1 MFTTNHR
8 KNLNLWNQVTIR
20 IFSKKHNLYTNSP
33 FWPSNQRTTSEFVL
47 GCKGEIIEL
56 LYAGKEDD
64 NPCILLRDKKDFV
77 VEPWTGYFD
86 INGRKIYRGDIL
98 AATNDPSYE
107 SEVIWS
113 EGSFVCRSTKNPN
126 DQAILDM
133 DVKVWKRVVVK
144 GNIHGVEYSD

>member
-1 MFTTNHR
+1 M
-8 KNLNLWNQVTIR
+8 QIR

-33 FWPSNQRTTSEFVL
+33 FWPSNQRSVSEFVVNSGGQIVELIYFGHEL
-47 GCKGEIIEL
+47 GQASTQTHPRES
-56 LYAGKEDD
+56 
-64 NPCILLRDKKDFV
+64 FV
-77 VEPWTGYFD
+77 IEPWTGYFD

-107 SEVIWS
+107 AEVIWS

-126 DQAILDM
+126 DQTLLDM

-144 GNIHGVEYSD
+144 GNIHGAEYSD